1 MRMNH
6 RLRQALPSVVTIL
19 GLIALWELF
28 VIITRQPAYI
38 VPAFHDIVGAIWQR
52 TDVLLPASWVTLQEM
67 LVGFAFGASVGL
79 WAGTAIHF
87 SQLLRSGL
95 LPIVIGSQAIP
106 VIAIA
111 PILIIWFGFGMTP
124 KVIVVALITFFPVA
138 VNTVAGL
145 ASVDRETVQL
155 MDAFGASRRQI
166 YTKVYVPASMPFV
179 FAGLKNA
186 ASISAIG
193 AIVGEWVGAH
203 EGLGPLMISAIAGF
217 QTTLVFAAIFY
228 LAFMAM
234 SMFLLVSLAERLVMP
249 WYFVSKVAPR

>member
-1 MRMNH
+1 MH
-6 RLRQALPSVVTIL
+6 PRLRQALPSTVTIL
-19 GLIALWELF
+19 GMVAVWELF
-28 VIITRQPAYI
+28 VVVTKQPSYI
-38 VPAFHDIVGAIWQR
+38 VPAFHDILQTIYLRA
-52 TDVLLPASWVTLQEM
+52 DVLLPASWTTLKEM
-67 LVGFAFGASVGL
+67 LVGFAFGVSIGL
-79 WAGTAIHF
+79 GTGTAIHF
-87 SQLLRSGL
+87 SQLLRRGL

-111 PILIIWFGFGMTP
+111 PILIIWFGFGMIP

-138 VNTVAGL
+138 INTVAGL

-155 MDAFGASRRQI
+155 MNTFGASRRQI

-203 EGLGPLMISAIAGF
+203 EGLGPVMISAIAGF

-228 LAFMAM
+228 LAFMGM
-234 SMFLLVSLAERLVMP
+234 SMFMLVNLVERLVMP
-249 WYFVSKVAPR
+249 WYFISKAAPR

>member
-1 MRMNH
+1 MH
-6 RLRQALPSVVTIL
+6 PRLREAVPSTVTIL
-19 GLIALWELF
+19 GLIAVWELF
-28 VIITRQPAYI
+28 VVLTKQPSYI
-38 VPAFHDIVGAIWQR
+38 MPAFHDIVLAVYLR
-52 TDVLLPASWVTLQEM
+52 ADVLLPASWITLQEM
-67 LVGFAFGASVGL
+67 LVGFAFGASIGL
-79 WAGTAIHF
+79 LTGTAIHF
-87 SQLLRSGL
+87 SQLLRRGL

-106 VIAIA
+106 IIAIA

-124 KVIVVALITFFPVA
+124 KVIVVAMITFFPVA

-155 MDAFGASRRQI
+155 MDALGASRKQI
-166 YTKVYVPASMPFV
+166 YTKVYVPASLPFV

-203 EGLGPLMISAIAGF
+203 EGLGPVMISAIAGF

-234 SMFLLVSLAERLVMP
+234 SMFVLVNIAERLVMP
-249 WYFVSKVAPR
+249 WYFISKATPR